1 MEPDGL
7 HEPVALGCSVEGGVA
22 EVEPVLLR
30 VALGWA
36 VPVPPTCWAPAL
48 DAEGEADCAAERVE
62 HAQGVG
68 QVEELRVAE
77 GEEVWEREGA
87 AERVPEAQA
96 LDRGVPVVLSEKLPV
111 AASETVVEAKAL
123 GEGVGVRDWEA
134 LEEGE
139 REVLRVTE
147 RVPVVEE
154 EAERLGVADG
164 DCVAEG
170 QGQPVGDLERVR
182 ECVGEGQGVPV
193 DDTERGDRECVAE
206 GQGVPVDDTERVREC
221 VAEGQGVPVDN
232 TERDRDC
239 VAEGQGVPVDD
250 TERVS
255 VVVAVGQGLGD
266 TETDSEDVVLAV
278 EDCAQ
283 TWTPASRRK
292 GESLGAADGRKQR
305 SRRKRAI

>member
-36 VPVPPTCWAPAL
+36 VPVPPTCWPPAL

-123 GEGVGVRDWEA
+123 GEGEGVRDWEA

-193 DDTERGDRECVAE
+193 DDTER
-206 GQGVPVDDTERVREC
+206 
-221 VAEGQGVPVDN
+221 
-232 TERDRDC
+232 
-239 VAEGQGVPVDD
+239 
-250 TERVS
+250 VS

-266 TETDSEDVVLAV
+266 TETESEDVVLAV
-278 EDCAQ
+278 EDSAQ

-292 GESLGAADGRKQR
+292 CESLGAADGRKQR
-305 SRRKRAI
+305 SRRKRAIWNHSKR